1 MSGIA
6 PVAPA
11 PPLPRADKPESTR
24 APVDFGGAVTHRE
37 LVQETL
43 RVDPAALAER
53 ARLAERRHG
62 GTARDKRMAEDKAKF
77 EQAQLD
83 RRGRSVDVKV

>member
-1 MSGIA
+1 
-6 PVAPA
+6 
-11 PPLPRADKPESTR
+11 
-24 APVDFGGAVTHRE
+24 
-37 LVQETL
+37 
-43 RVDPAALAER
+43 
-53 ARLAERRHG
+53 LAERRHG